1 LIVLNANISSKIK
14 WFLGYAIAGIVFAFA
29 TTFSINIITSTLGL
43 EFGSSVQGIV
53 SAMFSGNIMATV
65 AVALT
70 TILFGVFIWVF
81 SYLAG
86 MFKSKIDGNKNPLN
100 LKKRP
105 HLIGFLVLGIIG
117 VGIFGLIDEVL
128 AGVGTSTNLDSFMGA
143 VSNMN
148 VMGIVLQLVAYS
160 VLGFVVIWLGAR
172 IQAIEGALPEV
183 TKKV

>member
-1 LIVLNANISSKIK
+1 MFV
-14 WFLGYAIAGIVFAFA
+14 GYAIAGIVFALA

-70 TILFGVFIWVF
+70 TILFGLFIWVF
-81 SYLAG
+81 GYLGA
-86 MFKSKIDGNKNPLN
+86 MIKSKIDGGKNPLN

-105 HLIGFLVLGIIG
+105 HIIGFLVLGIIG

-148 VMGIVLQLVAYS
+148 VMGIVLQLVAYA
-160 VLGFVVIWLGAR
+160 VLGFVVIWLGGK
-172 IQAIEGALPEV
+172 IQAIEGSLPEV
-183 TKKV
+183 TKKI